1 MKSTKYPETL
11 HTKFKKICKLSK
23 MISFH
28 LIIFISFQIINQVCE
43 VKSGVDFFLYFT
55 TINIF
60 RVTEIEITQKL
71 PVITNRSKAVLKKF
85 KKNNILSFYP

>member
-11 HTKFKKICKLSK
+11 HTKFKKICELSK

-43 VKSGVDFFLYFT
+43 VKSGVDFFFVFYNNQYFQGYR
-55 TINIF
+55 N
-60 RVTEIEITQKL
+60 
-71 PVITNRSKAVLKKF
+71 
-85 KKNNILSFYP
+85 